1 MLQVDGPRAEPRG
14 LPEIHVL
21 SPLVAAQIAAGEV
34 VERPCSVVKEL
45 VDNALDAGATHI
57 AVELEQGGVELV
69 RVADNGHGMRADQLP
84 VAVLEHAT
92 SKIRGT
98 GDLDRVV
105 TMGFRGEALASI
117 ASVSRVAIRS
127 RTAGD
132 DGAALLEV
140 EGGEPRPVRPDA
152 GPVGTAVSVRNLF
165 FNTPARRKFLRT
177 PATEQGHCE
186 SVVRAL
192 AMAHPH
198 VGFLLRAG
206 GKTLIDVPPGQG
218 PRDRALA
225 LLGREMESQ
234 YLEVEAD
241 QFDDA
246 RGVALWGMVGRPS
259 LARPTTAAQHLFI
272 NGRPIRDK
280 TITHAL
286 KEAFRGLIEPS
297 RHPAAVLMLAMDP
310 GAVDVNVHPAKA
322 EVRFRDGGMIHAVV
336 FRAVRDAL
344 QKADVTPA
352 AAPSWGAIAPR
363 GMAAPG
369 AASGEQ
375 SGGPMSFASRFA
387 EYFKTPPAGALSLG
401 GGGGGGA
408 RGDGAFVMPSREDV
422 RAGDVRAAEV
432 AGAPERAGERN
443 AEAALPRPVP
453 ASRVLQVHNSYL
465 VTQDER
471 GVLIIDQHAL
481 HERAMF
487 ERLKER
493 LAAGPLESQR
503 LLMPAVAN
511 VAPVHIELL
520 EPLGPLLQK
529 LGVSAQCVGPTSVAV
544 QAFPTFLFD
553 KRVEPAAFI
562 AELLEKAESERWV
575 QDGKIAASAETIS
588 ETMLHDILDM
598 MACKAAVKAGD
609 ALSETDLAELLAI
622 RERLDRASNCPHG
635 RPTTIRVSLDD
646 LARLFGRA

>member
-21 SPLVAAQIAAGEV
+21 PPLVAAQIAAGEV

-45 VDNALDAGATHI
+45 VDNALDAGATQI
-57 AVELEQGGVELV
+57 SVELEQGGVELV

-84 VAVLEHAT
+84 VAVVEHAT

-105 TMGFRGEALASI
+105 TMGFRGEALAAI

-140 EGGEPRPVRPDA
+140 EGGDVRPVRPDA
-152 GPVGTAVSVRNLF
+152 GPIGTAVSVRNLF

-186 SVVRAL
+186 AVVRAL

-206 GKTLIDVPPGQG
+206 GKTIIDVPLGQG
-218 PRDRALA
+218 PRDRAMA

-259 LARPTTAAQHLFI
+259 LARPTTAGQHVFV

-363 GMAAPG
+363 GMATPG

-387 EYFKTPPAGALSLG
+387 EYFKTTPAAGLSLG
-401 GGGGGGA
+401 GGGDGGA
-408 RGDGAFVMPSREDV
+408 RGDSAFVMPSREDV
-422 RAGDVRAAEV
+422 RAAEI

-520 EPLGPLLQK
+520 EPLGPLLEK
-529 LGVSAQCVGPTSVAV
+529 LGVDAQQTGPTSVAV

-562 AELLEKAESERWV
+562 AELLEKAEGERWV

-598 MACKAAVKAGD
+598 MACKAAIKAGD

-622 RERLDRASNCPHG
+622 REKLDRASNCPHG